1 LACAAVLVLCLA
13 PAAGASPELRPT
25 PRPGSDVSIFAPL
38 ATAAMPGPAPDA
50 PVADMQ
56 AVPEAPAPNA
66 APAPLTVDAVRRAAD
81 AALARASAAAAG
93 NGPAPPLAEVAVRLR
108 PAPRPALAGAV
119 EERPGAAGFP
129 PRPAARPAALGQG
142 ERPAAMPRPLPR
154 KEDVP
159 RAAWDSR
166 PEGAL
171 LTRAALSALAG
182 HGAPLTRSQ
191 PADIAAWC
199 PAYPTAGEAQ
209 RAAFWA
215 GFLSTLAK
223 HESRWRADAVGGGG
237 QWFGLLQIGPA
248 TARGYGCRATSGTHL
263 VHGPANLSCAVR
275 ILAATVPR
283 DAAIAA
289 GGRGAAADWG
299 PMTVPEKR
307 SEMQAWLRRQ
317 EYCTAPQA
325 RRPAPRPASLGA
337 LSSRA
342 G

>member
-1 LACAAVLVLCLA
+1 
-13 PAAGASPELRPT
+13 
-25 PRPGSDVSIFAPL
+25 
-38 ATAAMPGPAPDA
+38 
-50 PVADMQ
+50 
-56 AVPEAPAPNA
+56 
-66 APAPLTVDAVRRAAD
+66 VDAVRRAAD
-81 AALARASAAAAG
+81 AALARASAAATAAG
-93 NGPAPPLAEVAVRLR
+93 NGLAESLSTVSARLR
-108 PAPRPALAGAV
+108 PAPRPALIGAV
-119 EERPGAAGFP
+119 DGRPVATGIP
-129 PRPAARPAALGQG
+129 PRPAVRPAALGRG
-142 ERPAAMPRPLPR
+142 KGPAAVPRPLPR

-159 RAAWDSR
+159 RAAWDAR

-199 PAYPTAGEAQ
+199 PAYPGADEAQ

-215 GFLSTLAK
+215 GFLSALAK

-248 TARGYGCRATSGTHL
+248 TARGYGCRATSGAHL

-307 SEMQAWLRRQ
+307 SEMQAWLRGQ
-317 EYCTAPQA
+317 EYCAAPQA
-325 RRPAPRPASLGA
+325 RRPAPRPASLGPMP
-337 LSSRA
+337 SRA